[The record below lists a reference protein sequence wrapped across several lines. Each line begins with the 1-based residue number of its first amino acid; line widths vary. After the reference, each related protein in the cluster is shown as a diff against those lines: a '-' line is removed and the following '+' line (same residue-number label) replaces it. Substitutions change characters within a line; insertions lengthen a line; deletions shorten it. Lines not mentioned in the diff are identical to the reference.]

1 MQNICTAQSR
11 KFDRLEGETMIFIA
25 WLSVKTERRPHL
37 ALHAPLHKLQAPIA
51 IDHTV
56 CES

>member
-37 ALHAPLHKLQAPIA
+37 ALHVPLHKLQAPIA